1 EVPEGETVDLTTVA
15 PVSASGGTPIIRGP
29 AGEGVP
35 DYEGVE
41 DGKVLVLVDGE
52 PAWGDAPG
60 GGGGGG
66 GPVAWDDVE
75 DRPSTFPPDS
85 HTHEISDVTGL
96 QAALDGKQAAGSYA
110 PATHTHTVSD
120 VTGLSSELAGKVA
133 LRDNS
138 DVMVASTDTLGTF
151 TVESDGSSTSGWPNR
166 LGWLY
171 KPLGGVAKLVQWVNE
186 YGELRI
192 TPARNNTVGFRVFVG
207 DNPTDYA
214 NRNPEAA
221 VVEVASD
228 RTNRTRKF
236 AIFGDGTV
244 TAKNIDAK
252 VVTVPEGTSGWSSQP
267 DGTLWVEYEGE

>member
-1 EVPEGETVDLTTVA
+1 SFNFQGAQADPFNIEVPEGETVDLTTVA

-66 GPVAWDDVE
+66 PVSWDDVE
-75 DRPSTFPPDS
+75 DKPSTFPPS
-85 HTHEISDVTGL
+85 PHSHEISDVTGL

-120 VTGLSSELAGKVA
+120 VTGLQTTLDGKASATHTHAQSDVTGLSSALAGKVA
-133 LRDNS
+133 LRNNS

-151 TVESDGSSTSGWPNR
+151 TVESDGTATSGWPNR
-166 LGWLY
+166 LAWLY
-171 KPLGGVAKLVQWVNE
+171 KPLGGIAKLVQWINE

-192 TPARNNTVGFRVFVG
+192 TPARSNTVGFRVF
-207 DNPTDYA
+207 A
-214 NRNPEAA
+214 
-221 VVEVASD
+221 ASD
-228 RTNRTRKF
+228 PT
-236 AIFGDGTV
+236 
-244 TAKNIDAK
+244 
-252 VVTVPEGTSGWSSQP
+252 
-267 DGTLWVEYEGE
+267 